1 VFHSESAGLH
11 GTRREKEITWIVPLL
26 LQSGDS

>member
-1 VFHSESAGLH
+1 MFHWESVGHH

-26 LQSGDS
+26 HRSGDS